1 MSFDAATKRQH
12 HAADPAR
19 STWLTANA
27 GSGKTRVLTDRVAR
41 LLLAGVDPQHILC
54 LTYTKAA
61 ASEMQN
67 RLFSSLGGWAMLSD
81 NALAGALAKLGEPGP
96 HDLSHARTLFARAIE
111 TPGGLKIQT
120 IHAFCAAILRRF
132 PLEAGVSPQFTE
144 IDEGQASALRA
155 DVMDALAQNQPQ
167 IIGALAE
174 RFTGEGFDAL
184 SAETVTHQ
192 DRFAGAEADLR
203 SAFGLAK
210 GETEETLA
218 GRIFLGG
225 EGALLARLQEILSH
239 GSANDQK
246 AAERLRGVGTPPDV
260 TDLPVLESIFLFGE
274 RTKAPFGSKAGTFP
288 TKASR
293 AALGADANALDA
305 LMDRVAEARETRLA
319 LAALDRSQ
327 ALHAFARAFLPA
339 YAEAKAQRG
348 WLDFDD
354 LIRQTRTLLS
364 DSAAASWVLYRLDGR
379 IEHILVDEAQDTS
392 PAQWEVIGKLA
403 EEMASGDDGGPPRSL
418 FVVGDRKQSIYSFQ
432 GADAAAFDRMR
443 THFEQRL
450 APGRGLNAQQLEH
463 SFRSSAAI
471 LSAVDHTIAA
481 AGGLGEDSVH
491 LAFHETRPGRV
502 DLWPVVPPAEA
513 VDPGHW
519 SDPVDLPGS
528 SHHSVVLA
536 QRIAQTVRRMVN
548 SETIPAGNGRKRI
561 GPGDVL
567 ILVQGRNALFHNIIR
582 ACKTA
587 GLDVAG
593 ADRLKLAAELAVKD
607 LVALLSFLALPEDDL
622 SLAAALRSPLFGL
635 SEAQLYELAA
645 KRDGRFLWAELR
657 AQRNDFPDAVARLTD
672 LASDADFLRPYELLD
687 RILTRH
693 GGRNRLLARLGTEA
707 EDGIDALLNQT
718 LAYERMHVP
727 SLTGFLAWYASEAV
741 EVKRRPEGA
750 GDKLRVMTVHG
761 AKGLEAPIVILPDTL
776 RADPDRAG
784 EVLVTEEG
792 AALWSQ
798 PRSESPAALAA
809 AREAKARADREERQ
823 RLLYVAMTRA
833 ESWLIVCGAGDRPA
847 RGGTWYDHVEAG
859 LRAAG
864 AEALPMPDGDGL
876 RLSHGDWATG
886 ETVEGAETVT
896 VSAEIAD
903 WMRLAAPTPSKPET
917 PLSPSDLGGA
927 KALPG
932 ASGLDEEAALAR
944 GTRLHRLLEI
954 LPGGPPDEWQ
964 ALADSALGGIDELER
979 SSLLAEA
986 RAVLTKPSLAPLWS
1000 PDALVEVE
1008 ISAELPDLSG
1018 RRITGAIDRLIG
1030 GPGRVLAID
1039 FKSNATVPA
1048 RPEDTP
1054 DGLLRQMGAYAAALS
1069 RIYPDRPVETAIL
1082 WTRTAT
1088 LMRLPHDIVRRAFQE
1103 ASTS

>member
-1 MSFDAATKRQH
+1 MSFDAATLRQH
-12 HAADPAR
+12 DAADPAR

-67 RLFSSLGGWAMLSD
+67 RLFGSLGGWAMLGD
-81 NALAGALAKLGEPGP
+81 AELAEALAKLGEPGP

-132 PLEAGVSPQFTE
+132 PLEAGVSPQFAE
-144 IDEGQASALRA
+144 IDDGQARDLRA
-155 DVMDALAQNQPQ
+155 QVMDALALHRPEVVA
-167 IIGALAE
+167 ALAD
-174 RFTGEGFDAL
+174 RFTGEDFDAL
-184 SAETVTHQ
+184 SAEIVTHQ
-192 DRFAGAEADLR
+192 DRFAGEPSDLR
-203 SAFGLAK
+203 DAFGLAQ
-210 GETEETLA
+210 GDTEETLA
-218 GRIFLGG
+218 ARVFLGG
-225 EGALLARLQEILSH
+225 EGALLARLTEVLSH
-239 GSANDQK
+239 GSSSDLR
-246 AAERLRGVGTPPDV
+246 AADRLRGLGTPPGL
-260 TDLPVLESIFLFGE
+260 TDLPALEHLFLFGE
-274 RTKAPFGSKAGTFP
+274 KAKAPFGSKAGAFP
-288 TKASR
+288 TKAGR
-293 AALGADANALDA
+293 LALGPDIDALDA
-305 LMDRVAEARETRLA
+305 FMDRVADARETRLA

-327 ALHAFARAFLPA
+327 ALHTFARAFLPA
-339 YAEAKAQRG
+339 YADAKAQRG

-354 LIRQTRTLLS
+354 LIRRTRALLS

-392 PAQWEVIGKLA
+392 PAQWDVIGRLA
-403 EEMASGDDGGPPRSL
+403 EEMTSGDDGGTPRSL

-443 THFEQRL
+443 AHFEDRL
-450 APGRGLNAQQLEH
+450 SAGPGLSTLQLEY

-471 LSAVDHTIAA
+471 LSAVDHTMAA
-481 AGGLGEDSVH
+481 AGGLGEDSAH
-491 LAFHETRPGRV
+491 LAFHDARPGRV
-502 DLWPVVPPAEA
+502 DLWPVIPPSET

-536 QRIAQTVRRMVN
+536 NRIAEAVRQMVD
-548 SETIPAGNGRKRI
+548 SGTAPAKNGRRRI
-561 GPGDVL
+561 GPGDIL

-607 LVALLSFLALPEDDL
+607 LIALLSFLALPEDDL

-635 SEAQLYELAA
+635 TEAQLFDLAA
-645 KRDGRFLWAELR
+645 RREERFLWAELR
-657 AQRNDFPDAVARLTD
+657 ARRQDFPDTVALLAD

-693 GGRNRLLARLGTEA
+693 RGRARLLARLGIEA
-707 EDGIDALLNQT
+707 EDGIDALLTQT
-718 LAYERMHVP
+718 LTYERQHVP

-776 RADPDRAG
+776 RIDRDRAG
-784 EVLVTEEG
+784 EVLVTG
-792 AALWSQ
+792 DGTALWTQ
-798 PRSESPAALAA
+798 PKAESPGALTA

-833 ESWLIVCGAGDRPA
+833 ESWLIVCGAGERPA
-847 RGGTWYDHVEAG
+847 KGGTWYDHVEAG

-864 AEALPMPDGDGL
+864 AETLPTPEGEGL
-876 RLSHGDWATG
+876 RLLHGDWGAG
-886 ETVEGAETVT
+886 EIAKSASDVTIPAEV
-896 VSAEIAD
+896 AD
-903 WMRLAAPTPSKPET
+903 WMRIPVPTPARPDP

-932 ASGLDEEAALAR
+932 AAGLDEERALTR
-944 GTRLHRLLEI
+944 GIRLHRLLEV
-954 LPGGPPDEWQ
+954 LPSEPSEDWDGIAVAE
-964 ALADSALGGIDELER
+964 LADVEAEER
-979 SSLLAEA
+979 SALLAEA
-986 RAVLTKPSLAPLWS
+986 REVLTKPSLAPLWS

-1008 ISAELPDLSG
+1008 ISAELPELGG
-1018 RRITGAIDRLIG
+1018 RRIVGAIDRLIV
-1030 GPGRVLAID
+1030 GPDRVLAID

-1054 DGLLRQMGAYAAALS
+1054 SGILRQMGAYAAALA
-1069 RIYPDRPVETAIL
+1069 RIYADRPVETAIL

-1088 LMRLPHDIVRRAFQE
+1088 LMPLPHDIVRQALRE

>member
-1 MSFDAATKRQH
+1 MRFDAATQRQH

-67 RLFSSLGGWAMLSD
+67 RLFSSLGGWAMLD
-81 NALAGALAKLGEPGP
+81 DAALAEALAKLGEAGP

-132 PLEAGVSPQFTE
+132 PLEAGVSPQFVE
-144 IDEGQASALRA
+144 IDEGQSQTLRA
-155 DVMDALAQNQPQ
+155 EVME
-167 IIGALAE
+167 ALAE
-174 RFTGEGFDAL
+174 RRPEVIAALAARFTGESFDAL
-184 SAETVTHQ
+184 SAEIVTHQ
-192 DRFAGAEADLR
+192 GRFAGDVGALR
-203 SAFGLAK
+203 RTLGLAE

-218 GRIFLGG
+218 SRVFLGG
-225 EGALLARLQEILSH
+225 EAALLARLREVLLR

-246 AAERLRGVGTPPDV
+246 AADRLRDVGDPLSLG
-260 TDLPVLESIFLFGE
+260 DLAVLETTFLYGE
-274 RTKAPFGSKAGTFP
+274 TAKAPFGSKAGAFP

-293 AALGADANALDA
+293 TALGADAEALDA
-305 LMDRVAEARETRLA
+305 FMDRVADARETRLA
-319 LAALDRSQ
+319 LAAFDRSE
-327 ALHAFARAFLPA
+327 ALYGFAHAFLPA
-339 YAEAKAQRG
+339 YAEAKALRG

-354 LIRQTRTLLS
+354 LIRRTRTLLS

-392 PAQWEVIGKLA
+392 PAQWEVISRLA
-403 EEMASGDDGGPPRSL
+403 EEMTSGEAGDTPRSL

-443 THFEQRL
+443 SHFETRL
-450 APGRGLNAQQLEH
+450 ATGPGLNTLQLDY

-471 LSAVDHTIAA
+471 LSAVDHTMVA
-481 AGGLGEDSVH
+481 AGGLGENSAH

-502 DLWPVVPPAEA
+502 DLWPAIPPAEA

-528 SHHSVVLA
+528 SHHAVLLA
-536 QRIAQTVRRMVN
+536 QRIAEAVRQMVET
-548 SETIPAGNGRKRI
+548 ETIPAENGHRRI
-561 GPGDVL
+561 SPGDVL

-582 ACKTA
+582 ACKSV

-607 LVALLSFLALPEDDL
+607 LIALLSFLALPEDDL

-635 SEAQLYELAA
+635 SEAQLYDLAA
-645 KRDGRFLWAELR
+645 NRGEAFLWAELR
-657 AQRNDFPDAVARLTD
+657 ARKADFPDAHALLSD

-693 GGRNRLLARLGTEA
+693 RGRTRLLARLGAEA
-707 EDGIDALLNQT
+707 EDGIDALLAQT
-718 LAYERMHVP
+718 LAYERQHVP

-741 EVKRRPEGA
+741 EVKRRPEAA

-761 AKGLEAPIVILPDTL
+761 AKGLEAPIVLLPDTL
-776 RADPDRAG
+776 RPDRDRAG
-784 EVLVTEEG
+784 EVLVTDG
-792 AALWSQ
+792 GTALWTQ
-798 PRSESPAALAA
+798 PKSGSPRALAA
-809 AREAKARADREERQ
+809 AREAKAQADREERQ

-833 ESWLIVCGAGDRPA
+833 ESWLIVCGAGERPSK
-847 RGGTWYDHVEAG
+847 GGTWYDHVEAG

-864 AEALPMPDGDGL
+864 AEPLPTPEGEGL
-876 RLSHGDWATG
+876 RLAHGDWGGG
-886 ETVEGAETVT
+886 EMVDSPEKGSVPAEIAPWMRETVT
-896 VSAEIAD
+896 TPIRPIA
-903 WMRLAAPTPSKPET
+903 
-917 PLSPSDLGGA
+917 PLPPSDLGGA

-932 ASGLDEEAALAR
+932 TGGLEEDAALSR
-944 GTRLHRLLEI
+944 GTRLHRLLEL
-954 LPGGPPDEWQ
+954 LPSHPLGDWEGIAGTELGDLDEV
-964 ALADSALGGIDELER
+964 ER
-979 SSLLAEA
+979 GNLLAEA
-986 RAVLTKPSLAPLWS
+986 RTVLTDPALATLWS
-1000 PDALVEVE
+1000 PNALAEVE
-1008 ISAELPDLSG
+1008 ITANLPELGG
-1018 RRITGAIDRLIG
+1018 RRILGAIDRLIVK
-1030 GPGRVLAID
+1030 PDQVLAVD
-1039 FKSNATVPA
+1039 FKSNATVPP

-1054 DGLLRQMGAYAAALS
+1054 EGLLRQMGAYAAALAQ
-1069 RIYPDRPVETAIL
+1069 IYPDHHIETAIL
-1082 WTRTAT
+1082 WTRTST
-1088 LMRLPHDIVRRAFQE
+1088 LMALPHDIVRQALRAS
-1103 ASTS
+1103 STS